1 MSLCLASKF
10 GAVSVGIATLA
21 QVVPADTAAASIST
35 YEKYGWTGLLILV
48 VIALWIDGKREAA
61 KAEERRAARDAV
73 LAKQHDE
80 YIAALNGIRTSMDT
94 NAAKC
99 DATRTLAQ
107 EALKKRACHE

>member
-10 GAVSVGIATLA
+10 GALSVGIATLA
-21 QVVPADTAAASIST
+21 QVVPSDPAATAIGT
-35 YEKYGWTGLLILV
+35 YEKYGWTGLLVIV
-48 VIALWIDGKREAA
+48 VIALWIDGKREAS
-61 KAEERRAARDAV
+61 KAEERRAKRDAV

-80 YIAALNGIRTSMDT
+80 FIAALNGIRTSMDI

-107 EALKKRACHE
+107 EALKR

>member
-10 GAVSVGIATLA
+10 GGLSIGIATLA
-21 QVVPADTAAASIST
+21 QVVPSDLAATAIGT
-35 YEKYGWTGLLILV
+35 YEKYGLTGLLVVV
-48 VIALWIDGKREAA
+48 VIALWIDGKREAN
-61 KAEERRAARDAV
+61 KAEERRAKRDEV

-80 YIAALNGIRTSMDT
+80 SMAMLATINNSMNT

-107 EALKKRACHE
+107 EALKK

>member
-10 GAVSVGIATLA
+10 GGLSVGLATLA
-21 QVVPADTAAASIST
+21 QVVPADQTTTAIGV
-35 YEKYGWTGLLILV
+35 YGKYGWTGLLILV

-61 KAEERRAARDAV
+61 KAEERRAERDKV

-80 YIAALNGIRTSMDT
+80 SIAALNGIRTIMDT

-107 EALKKRACHE
+107 EALKRRGGHE

>member
-1 MSLCLASKF
+1 MSMCLASKF
-10 GAVSVGIATLA
+10 GGLSVGIATLA
-21 QVVPADTAAASIST
+21 QVMPADTAATAVGT
-35 YEKYGWTGLLILV
+35 YEKYGWTGLLVLV

-61 KAEERRAARDAV
+61 KAEERLAKRDEV

-80 YIAALNGIRTSMDT
+80 SMAMLATINNSMNT

-107 EALKKRACHE
+107 EALKK